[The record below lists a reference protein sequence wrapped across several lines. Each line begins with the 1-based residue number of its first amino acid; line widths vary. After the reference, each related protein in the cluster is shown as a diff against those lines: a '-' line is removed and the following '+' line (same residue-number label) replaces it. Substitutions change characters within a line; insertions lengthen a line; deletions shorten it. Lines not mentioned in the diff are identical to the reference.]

1 MQQRL
6 ILAAMAA
13 ISTSAIAGQYD
24 IHTSRLS
31 DTTSYE
37 TERQERQDAEYR
49 ARRDTQQAQW
59 ETNRRLDILIEQT
72 APRRPSASEE
82 IGAAIGSWYR
92 RR

>member
-6 ILAAMAA
+6 ILAALLA

-24 IHTSRLS
+24 IHTSRLIDGS
-31 DTTSYE
+31 SYAS
-37 TERQERQDAEYR
+37 ERQERADAEYR
-49 ARRDTQQAQW
+49 ARIDAQQAQW